1 MTNNTPQLWD
11 KLWTTPVST
20 EEDLFKLAQEENSIR
35 WQRMERIVLNTFG
48 SFNGLRVIEI
58 GAGAGTNAA
67 LMAKRGAQVTLL
79 DYSPAALDRGRE
91 FFARN
96 GLPVEMVCANALDLP
111 AELLGKFDIA
121 MSFGLTEHFL
131 GAARVQINRAHFDLL
146 CSGGL
151 GFISVPNKF
160 NPPYRIFKVAAELV
174 GVWKVGEEYPYSRS
188 ELRHI
193 CQQIGLR
200 DYGFFGDNFFWS
212 LHFISPIRAVQ
223 RLLKTK
229 PNYSLARLKK
239 ERGTPI
245 DAHLAYALILY
256 GKK

>member
-1 MTNNTPQLWD
+1 MANNTPQLWD

-35 WQRMERIVLNTFG
+35 WQRLERIVLDTFG
-48 SFNGLRVIEI
+48 TFNGLRVIEI

-67 LMAKRGAQVTLL
+67 LMAKRGARVTLL

-96 GLPVEMVCANALDLP
+96 GLPVNMVRADALALP
-111 AELLGKFDIA
+111 TELLGQFEIA

-131 GAARVQINRAHFDLL
+131 DAARLQINRAHFDLL
-146 CSGGL
+146 RPGGL
-151 GFISVPNKF
+151 AFISVPNKF
-160 NPPYRIFKVAAELV
+160 NPPYRIFKIAAELL
-174 GVWKVGEEYPYSRS
+174 GVWKVGEEYPYSRG
-188 ELRHI
+188 ELRRI
-193 CQQIGLR
+193 CQQIGLQN
-200 DYGFFGDNFFWS
+200 YGFFGDNFFWS
-212 LHFISPIRAVQ
+212 LHFISPLRALRRV
-223 RLLKTK
+223 LKTK
-229 PNYSLARLKK
+229 PDYSRARLKK

-245 DAHLAYALILY
+245 DAYLAYALILY